1 MFKTVN
7 RSLTAALVAAALV
20 VTACGGSDDDADTDD
35 DTEEPADA
43 GEGGDEPTDPGDS
56 GDEGGTDEP
65 AADGEFDT
73 DATFIYAYP
82 IGVSRLDPHQAS
94 ISQDGTTLFPAYD
107 RIVHLSPQG
116 DLIPGLAESW
126 EFSEDG
132 LTLTLNIRE
141 GVTFHDGATLD
152 AEGVKTNLD
161 RARNLE
167 GSSVATDLGAISE
180 VTVIDP
186 QTVELTLSAPNV
198 SIIGSL
204 ADRAGIMV
212 SPQAL
217 AVEVNLDEEMVG
229 AGPYRMTDHTPGAST
244 TYERF
249 DDYWDTE
256 NVPNVAGLEIRVI
269 ADQVARL
276 NALRTG
282 QINATQIGQNQ
293 VQEVEGDDSIEV
305 QLNTELQYFYVVQNR
320 ARAGQDDLRVR
331 QAMMH
336 GLDREAICDALLFGL
351 CQLTDQPFPPGY
363 FAYDDSID
371 DVLYP
376 YDPELARSLLDE
388 AGVSDLSVSMLI
400 PAGLPTYPEMA
411 EIIQAQWGELGI
423 DVSIEPAEP
432 TQLGELM
439 FAQESADDM
448 LASWGGRPDPAMTLN
463 QRMSA
468 DGFANPGGHTT
479 DSMTEAIE
487 QSTSIGDPD
496 ERQAALQAGSR
507 EVAESVLEMVVL
519 FPQIPYGMAEG
530 VVFEPYLTAK
540 PEFRNVG
547 ILAG

>member
-1 MFKTVN
+1 MFRTVN
-7 RSLTAALVAAALV
+7 RSLAATVMASALVIA
-20 VTACGGSDDDADTDD
+20 ACGGTDD
-35 DTEEPADA
+35 GDGDSSSDTAATTDAGSEGGAEGNGQDTPAD
-43 GEGGDEPTDPGDS
+43 GD
-56 GDEGGTDEP
+56 
-65 AADGEFDT
+65 FDT
-73 DATFIYAYP
+73 DATFVYAYP
-82 IGVSRLDPHQAS
+82 IGVSRLDPHRAS

-107 RIVHLSPQG
+107 RIVHLAPQG

-126 EFSEDG
+126 EFSDDG
-132 LTLTLNIRE
+132 LTLTLQIRD

-167 GSSVATDLGAISE
+167 GSSVATDLGAVSE
-180 VTVIDP
+180 VTVVDP
-186 QTVELTLSAPNV
+186 QTVELTLSQPNV

-204 ADRAGIMV
+204 ADRAGIMI

-217 AVEVNLDEEMVG
+217 ADEVDLDEEMVG
-229 AGPYRMTDHTPGAST
+229 AGPYRMTGHTPGAST

-249 DDYWDTE
+249 DDYWDTD
-256 NVPNVAGLEIRVI
+256 NIPNVAELEVRVI

-282 QINATQIGQNQ
+282 QISATQLGQNQ
-293 VQEVEGDDSIEV
+293 VQEVEGDDTIDV
-305 QLNTELQYFYVVQNR
+305 TLNTELQYFYVVQNR

-376 YDPELARSLLDE
+376 YDPELASSLLDE
-388 AGVSDLSVSMLI
+388 AGVTDLSVSMLI
-400 PAGLPTYPEMA
+400 PAGLPTYPEMS

-439 FAQESADDM
+439 FAQESADNM

-463 QRMSA
+463 QRMSP

-479 DSMTEAIE
+479 DAMVEAIE
-487 QSTSIGDPD
+487 QSTSLGDPD
-496 ERQAALQAGSR
+496 ERQEALRAGSR
-507 EVAESVLEMVVL
+507 EVAESVLEMVIL
-519 FPQIPYGMAEG
+519 FPQIPYGTAEG

-547 ILAG
+547 ILNN